1 MIGYSDNINMVIKM
15 SKYLNRIMDKVLK
28 YELEAF
34 GAVLITGPKWCGK
47 TTTAKQVAKSVL
59 YMQDPDRKESYL
71 TLAGIQPSILLE
83 GEKPRLIDEWQMAP
97 QLWDAVRFD
106 VDNQNKT
113 GLYILTGSTIVD
125 ESKISHSGAGRISR
139 VKMRPMSLFESL
151 SSNGSV
157 SLRYLFDGQHDLSGI
172 SDLNIEDLADLIVR
186 GGWPGNIEKS
196 LKAAMRSVEGYC
208 DIIATSEI
216 QTIDG
221 IKRSEENTR
230 SILRSLARLT
240 SSTAPDATILSDV
253 KENHSSIH
261 RNTLSDYLD
270 ALNKLFVIEDL
281 PAWSPKLRSKTIIR
295 TSNKRHLIDP
305 AIAASMLKASPTDL
319 IYDMNTF
326 GLLFESLVIRDL
338 RVYAQGIG
346 GLVFHYR
353 DNTGLE
359 ADAVI
364 HLNDGRWGLVEV
376 KLGDHLID
384 EAAENLM
391 KLKERIDTNRI
402 NEPSFLMIVTGTG
415 YAYKRKDGI
424 LVVPIGCLKN

>member
-1 MIGYSDNINMVIKM
+1 MDMVIYMKD
-15 SKYLNRIMDKVLK
+15 YTNRIMDKVLK

-47 TTTAKQVAKSVL
+47 TTTAKQIAKSVL
-59 YMQDPDRKESYL
+59 YMQDSDRKESYL
-71 TLAGIQPSILLE
+71 SLAGIQPSKLLE

-106 VDNQNKT
+106 VDMKNET
-113 GLYILTGSTIVD
+113 GLYILTGSTTVD

-139 VKMRPMSLFESL
+139 IQMRTMSLFESL
-151 SSNGSV
+151 DSNGSV
-157 SLRYLFDGQHDLSGI
+157 SLEELFNKKHEIDGNSNYDI
-172 SDLNIEDLADLIVR
+172 KDIAELIVK
-186 GGWPGNIEKS
+186 GGWPGNIGKPI
-196 LKAAMRSVEGYC
+196 KVAMRSIEGYC
-208 DIIATSEI
+208 NIIATSEI
-216 QTIDG
+216 QTVDG
-221 IKRSEENTR
+221 VKRSEENTK
-230 SILRSLARLT
+230 SILKSLARHT
-240 SSTAPDATILSDV
+240 SSTASDSTILSDV
-253 KENHSSIH
+253 IGNNSTIH
-261 RNTLSDYLD
+261 RHTLSDYLD
-270 ALNKLFVIEDL
+270 ALKKLFVIEDL

-305 AIAASMLKASPTDL
+305 AIAASMLKASPNDL
-319 IYDMNTF
+319 IYDINTF

-338 RVYAQGIG
+338 RIYAQAIG
-346 GLVFHYR
+346 GSVFHYR

-364 HLNDGRWGLVEV
+364 HLDDGRWGLVEA
-376 KLGDHLID
+376 KLGHNLID
-384 EAAENLM
+384 EAAENLI